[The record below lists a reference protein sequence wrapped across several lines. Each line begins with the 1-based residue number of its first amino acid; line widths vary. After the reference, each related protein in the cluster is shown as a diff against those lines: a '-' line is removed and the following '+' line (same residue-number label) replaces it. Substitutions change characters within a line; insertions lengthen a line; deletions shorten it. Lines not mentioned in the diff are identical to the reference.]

1 MAAIHNP
8 ERRFRQPADLV
19 GVHPDWEGRVVSLLH
34 FGAGAPVDVAD
45 RRIYVPLGAAKTEP
59 AAPGIAGCR
68 TGAGGVTSGYIE
80 ASGAMGGWS
89 GNPTIVFFLP
99 EIGTT
104 QDANGGML
112 YAIPAASSYTQI
124 TSGGQLFF
132 AGYGPYALP
141 EEIRGTRNKT
151 LILRGAGADPA
162 FFADMKKST
171 GIVVTIPS
179 GPKTV
184 RLGAWS
190 SNGWQF
196 NGVYGSVAVIA
207 GAITDDEAY
216 QIVDNPW
223 MLYEAD
229 SAALHFDLGAGGG
242 TSQNLAASGAATATG
257 SASPAIAVALAGVGI
272 SLASGS
278 ATLAASR
285 PLAASGTSSASG
297 TATPTIDI
305 ALSALGLTVASGAAA
320 LSGAA
325 SGELSAGGQAA
336 AQGAAALVANV
347 TVGASGLAQAAASVG
362 LSAAVLL
369 AGAGAAAASGNAAL
383 AAELH
388 LLAAGSAQASGSATV
403 TGYTGGQLAAGGQ
416 AQALGSA
423 ALVLDVRLQAAGTAA
438 ATGSATLDSGSTQA
452 IAASGGAQAAGTGQ
466 ISAQVVLTGAGFV
479 QAMGA
484 GSLRIEIEL
493 AAVGAGRAAGT
504 AALSVLLDIDTMP
517 MPTLVPAARVCRIPH
532 RSRVLTIG

>member
-1 MAAIHNP
+1 MAATHIP
-8 ERRFRQPADLV
+8 ERRFRQPAHLV

-59 AAPGIAGCR
+59 AAPGIAGWR
-68 TGAGGVTSGYIE
+68 TGAGGATSGYIE
-80 ASGAMGGWS
+80 ASGAMAGWS
-89 GNPTIVFFLP
+89 GNPTIVFFFP

-104 QDANGGML
+104 QDGNGGML

-132 AGYGPYALP
+132 AGNGPYTLP

-162 FFADMKKST
+162 FFTDMKKAP
-171 GIVVTIPS
+171 GIAATIPS

-216 QIVDNPW
+216 QLVDNPW

-229 SAALHFDLGAGGG
+229 SDALYFDLGAGGG
-242 TSQNLAASGAATATG
+242 TSQDLAASGAATATG
-257 SASPAIAVALAGVGI
+257 AASPALNVALAGVGV

-278 ATLAASR
+278 ASIAASR
-285 PLAASGTSSASG
+285 PLAASGASSASG
-297 TATPTIDI
+297 TATPKIDI
-305 ALSALGLTVASGAAA
+305 ALSALGLTVASGTAA
-320 LSGAA
+320 LSSNASGSLGAA
-325 SGELSAGGQAA
+325 GSATAGGSAA
-336 AQGAAALVANV
+336 AVANV
-347 TVGASGLAQAAASVG
+347 SISAAGLAQAAAQAG
-362 LSAAVLL
+362 LAASVLL

-383 AAELH
+383 AVQLQA
-388 LLAAGSAQASGSATV
+388 LAQGAAQASGTAALQGSTA
-403 TGYTGGQLAAGGQ
+403 GQLSASGQATAGGT
-416 AQALGSA
+416 A
-423 ALVLDVRLQAAGTAA
+423 ALRLDVRLQAAGGAQAGGSGTLSAGDA
-438 ATGSATLDSGSTQA
+438 ATL
-452 IAASGGAQAAGTGQ
+452 AASGGAASSGSGALSAA
-466 ISAQVVLTGAGFV
+466 ISLTAAGFV

-484 GSLRIEIEL
+484 GYLVVQVSL
-493 AAVGAGRAAGT
+493 AAAGAASAGGA
-504 AALSVLLDIDTMP
+504 AALVDADALVLIEMP
-517 MPTLVPAARVCRIPH
+517 RWAVDAPGRRWVVQ
-532 RSRVLTIG
+532 